1 MNSKEELS
9 QTTIALEKAHEI
21 CLSSKSTVDLISDLN
36 ELYKCLRYQFNRTF
50 EQRKNLVFPRFPIVA
65 ACVLRWI
72 EFRIFDPSYFKLDQ
86 GTTPVHL
93 IIIDEVH

>member
-1 MNSKEELS
+1 MNS
-9 QTTIALEKAHEI
+9 TN
-21 CLSSKSTVDLISDLN
+21 VYGNISLVN
-36 ELYKCLRYQFNRTF
+36 L
-50 EQRKNLVFPRFPIVA
+50 EQRKTHLLYIRFPIVA

-93 IIIDEVH
+93 IIIDEVHRMSWIIY

>member
-1 MNSKEELS
+1 M
-9 QTTIALEKAHEI
+9 
-21 CLSSKSTVDLISDLN
+21 SSVGCSTFSPSTLKPSIS
-36 ELYKCLRYQFNRTF
+36 RSFS
-50 EQRKNLVFPRFPIVA
+50 FPIVA

-93 IIIDEVH
+93 IIIDEVSDAAILFLSDTNQWLPCL

>member
-1 MNSKEELS
+1 MNSINVFGKTSIKIHKKRIKILS
-9 QTTIALEKAHEI
+9 
-21 CLSSKSTVDLISDLN
+21 
-36 ELYKCLRYQFNRTF
+36 
-50 EQRKNLVFPRFPIVA
+50 RFPIVA

-93 IIIDEVH
+93 IIIDEVYHIKNLLQNSIRMFF

>member
-1 MNSKEELS
+1 MNLNQRTKKNTEKLFFLS
-9 QTTIALEKAHEI
+9 
-21 CLSSKSTVDLISDLN
+21 
-36 ELYKCLRYQFNRTF
+36 
-50 EQRKNLVFPRFPIVA
+50 RFPIVA

-93 IIIDEVH
+93 IIIDEVVLNSFRKII

>member
-1 MNSKEELS
+1 MNSINVFGKTSIKIHKKRIKILS
-9 QTTIALEKAHEI
+9 
-21 CLSSKSTVDLISDLN
+21 
-36 ELYKCLRYQFNRTF
+36 
-50 EQRKNLVFPRFPIVA
+50 RFPIVA

-93 IIIDEVH
+93 IIIDEVYRIQKKIEKSIFLFLIRLLVYIFYYIKKLLNY

>member
-1 MNSKEELS
+1 MKYVSVRNL
-9 QTTIALEKAHEI
+9 L
-21 CLSSKSTVDLISDLN
+21 LISSVISVNSTNVYGTISIAHLN
-36 ELYKCLRYQFNRTF
+36 DTRDSSLC
-50 EQRKNLVFPRFPIVA
+50 RFPIVA

>member
-1 MNSKEELS
+1 MKFVLVQSLLLILSVISMNSTNVFGKFRFFN
-9 QTTIALEKAHEI
+9 IANNIL
-21 CLSSKSTVDLISDLN
+21 L
-36 ELYKCLRYQFNRTF
+36 
-50 EQRKNLVFPRFPIVA
+50 RFPIVA

-93 IIIDEVH
+93 IIIDEVNRIK

>member
-1 MNSKEELS
+1 MK
-9 QTTIALEKAHEI
+9 IF
-21 CLSSKSTVDLISDLN
+21 C
-36 ELYKCLRYQFNRTF
+36 
-50 EQRKNLVFPRFPIVA
+50 RFPIVA

-93 IIIDEVH
+93 IIIDEV

>member
-1 MNSKEELS
+1 LNLTPKKKK
-9 QTTIALEKAHEI
+9 IKI
-21 CLSSKSTVDLISDLN
+21 FSS
-36 ELYKCLRYQFNRTF
+36 
-50 EQRKNLVFPRFPIVA
+50 RFPIVA

-93 IIIDEVH
+93 IIIDEV